1 MSWSDVMRQ
10 GNLLKVATVSFD
22 RWIDAIAADVHM
34 GDDMTFYQPTI
45 ATHACICNAFDCAAP
60 ICIAISRQQ
69 TVPGIG

>member
-1 MSWSDVMRQ
+1 M
-10 GNLLKVATVSFD
+10 SFD